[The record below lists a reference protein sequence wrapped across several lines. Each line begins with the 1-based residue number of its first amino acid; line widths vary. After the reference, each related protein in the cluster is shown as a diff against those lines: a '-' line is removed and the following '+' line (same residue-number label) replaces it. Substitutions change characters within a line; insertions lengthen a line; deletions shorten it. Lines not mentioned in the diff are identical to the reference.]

1 MMAWVKVGTS
11 NYNPIFSSSQHPSSY
26 HGFWMNCGPSRV
38 TGAFGDGTG
47 GFTPAARN
55 SKFANLSFTFN
66 PNEWYHICV
75 VIRGAGDMDIYVNGI
90 DVGGSYSGSASSM
103 VNNPS
108 GDANI
113 GYHRRQTQEFYEGTI
128 DELKVFDAGLSA
140 TEVRT
145 EMCRKADPNNPNL
158 LGAWDFNEPFNA
170 PQFDDLS
177 TNGNDGNRSGGALSV
192 ISGAAVGDTSVF
204 IYPLTINGTLD
215 LGLSNIDMVS
225 LSVASTVDGMQLY
238 RVDNLPVDQDSIQ
251 VAPGINHYYGA
262 YSTGAGDLYQL
273 DYLAQPGFYQANTYK
288 VAYRK
293 QNDSPYW
300 TEFNGF
306 LSPSYSSSPNRVH
319 REEYVLVGEPPCTG
333 PSQLPAFYTDCDSLV
348 ISLPATF
355 NNPQWSDGS
364 TASNRTFYQNGSF
377 IITGTDD
384 NGCLISDTI
393 AIQVNTAGFSPIPD
407 QDFCDSITINL
418 DPNLQA
424 VQWFDG
430 SLNRQRQFFTAGTYW
445 YRAQDPLN
453 GCAFSDTFELSLS
466 SNGVVWNEVFSDLD
480 VFCLGDTIK
489 LFPPQGTQIV
499 WPNSSDSSFTV
510 YGPSTITVDLS
521 AGCSDTTLS
530 IDVDFTDCDCRVH
543 IPNAFTPNGDGLN
556 EKFRP
561 QSACE
566 FLSYHLIIFNRWG
579 IKVFETSDPQQA
591 FDGTYRGQPVPQSS
605 LVYQLTYTSARTQ
618 RSVQGIVN
626 LLR

>member
-1 MMAWVKVGTS
+1 
-11 NYNPIFSSSQHPSSY
+11 
-26 HGFWMNCGPSRV
+26 
-38 TGAFGDGTG
+38 
-47 GFTPAARN
+47 
-55 SKFANLSFTFN
+55 
-66 PNEWYHICV
+66 
-75 VIRGAGDMDIYVNGI
+75 
-90 DVGGSYSGSASSM
+90 
-103 VNNPS
+103 
-108 GDANI
+108 
-113 GYHRRQTQEFYEGTI
+113 
-128 DELKVFDAGLSA
+128 
-140 TEVRT
+140 
-145 EMCRKADPNNPNL
+145 
-158 LGAWDFNEPFNA
+158 
-170 PQFDDLS
+170 
-177 TNGNDGNRSGGALSV
+177 
-192 ISGAAVGDTSVF
+192 
-204 IYPLTINGTLD
+204 
-215 LGLSNIDMVS
+215 
-225 LSVASTVDGMQLY
+225 
-238 RVDNLPVDQDSIQ
+238 
-251 VAPGINHYYGA
+251 
-262 YSTGAGDLYQL
+262 L

-333 PSQLPAFYTDCDSLV
+333 PSQLPAIYTDCDSVV

-384 NGCLISDTI
+384 NGCLISDTV

-453 GCAFSDTFELSLS
+453 GCAFRDTFELSLS
-466 SNGVVWNEVFSDLD
+466 SDGVVWNEVFADLD

-489 LFPPQGTQIV
+489 LFPPQGTQVV

-579 IKVFETSDPQQA
+579 IKVFETTDPQQA